1 MFFHTSCWLLQQFL
15 EVLLSTAEGMPIL
28 HDLRL
33 TSLSCGVLQGNCFH
47 NRTHAWHTA
56 CVCRAHSEV
65 GCPRTESGTSI
76 SSVPAFR
83 IAPSPAERL
92 RLCLCLCGGCSLEW
106 GCFWVR
112 ELSLLKKGRSRS
124 LYPYSFGSLRWGWKI
139 GLVDRCV
146 CACVKTRRHGLMIF
160 KIRPRDK
167 SHLQEHTRKTYTTY
181 MHFLDTPARPGDFH
195 LYITW
200 FTLVHQSV
208 LDLVLWE
215 VMLGIFIS
223 LLLSTTATALWPK
236 PRLVTQL
243 DECCGRTG
251 CMSLHL
257 CEETDQHAADA
268 VQDKSWCW
276 WSPCSQDIS

>member
-1 MFFHTSCWLLQQFL
+1 MLGTLLVSAELTAKLVAREQKVGHQSPPCLPFASLLLQ
-15 EVLLSTAEGMPIL
+15 LSA
-28 HDLRL
+28 
-33 TSLSCGVLQGNCFH
+33 CAC
-47 NRTHAWHTA
+47 ACA
-56 CVCRAHSEV
+56 CVGVVVLSGVVSES
-65 GCPRTESGTSI
+65 E
-76 SSVPAFR
+76 SSVCWR
-83 IAPSPAERL
+83 R
-92 RLCLCLCGGCSLEW
+92 GGVVL
-106 GCFWVR
+106 
-112 ELSLLKKGRSRS
+112 RS

-160 KIRPRDK
+160 KIRPRDN

-181 MHFLDTPARPGDFH
+181 MHFLDTPAMPGDFH

-243 DECCGRTG
+243 DECCGRAG